1 MILNNKQAGKVVT
14 QPKFTRKKNYGKLK
28 TPMQDILHEL
38 AVKPRPNN
46 QKHNHF
52 SNILNTAPDTHSTIS
67 SPSKRCTSQA
77 QKHIKWR
84 TYTFLLDRLNNDRI
98 SWQRLKLA
106 ILELRHTLPHTQ
118 NSAAVLRDHG

>member
-52 SNILNTAPDTHSTIS
+52 SNILNTAPVPYGHSTV
-67 SPSKRCTSQA
+67 C
-77 QKHIKWR
+77 
-84 TYTFLLDRLNNDRI
+84 
-98 SWQRLKLA
+98 
-106 ILELRHTLPHTQ
+106 RHTLNNLITK
-118 NSAAVLRDHG
+118 